1 MNKEAKINEILRRL
15 EEIQEEAKV
24 TQEKM
29 ARKIGVSVF
38 TFNRWINS
46 GLSKANISSV
56 MLLTNFIEKYDEAKK
71 SGKLDEFFPFP

>member
-24 TQEKM
+24 TQERM
-29 ARKIGVSVF
+29 ARKIGFSVF